1 MIYLPFDDVACYVI
15 RDSNTIRVYDS
26 RPAHNSTVGYTD
38 VYINSHY
45 LQQVGQ
51 QTFSQYG
58 TLPTCLDNSK
68 LTSDYWYRLD
78 MPDILLMFIIIFIFT
93 IYIPYKFIS
102 RIFGK
107 WGRL

>member
-1 MIYLPFDDVACYVI
+1 MIYLPFEDVACYVI
-15 RDSNTIRVYDS
+15 RDSNTIRVYDDV
-26 RPAHNSTVGYTD
+26 PHHNANIGYTD

-45 LQQVGQ
+45 LTQIGEQN
-51 QTFSQYG
+51 FSQYS

-68 LTSDYWYRLD
+68 ITNDYWYRLD
-78 MPDILLMFIIIFIFT
+78 MPDILLMFSIFFVFT
-93 IYIPYKFIS
+93 IYIPYKFLS